1 MEEEELFFKRFSE
14 AKQEQIRG
22 LVQYVTLMDLT
33 GKDLVSIGGKL
44 DRLKAQAERKRN
56 MDIANS
62 FDCLPIGKDRGD
74 AINQRFRLKTAN
86 GDYRF
91 ERTWGG
97 EWTVTSYQ
105 TKRITIHAAYVHQ
118 HNLPGRVDWD
128 SRIRYALLLDID
140 NGSLKLNF

>member
-22 LVQYVTLMDLT
+22 LVQYATLMGLT

-44 DRLKAQAERKRN
+44 DRLKAQEERKRN
-56 MDIANS
+56 MDIVNS
-62 FDCLPIGKDRGD
+62 FECLYIGKDRGLE
-74 AINQRFRLKTAN
+74 INHRFRLKTAN

-91 ERTWGG
+91 ERTWGD

-105 TKRITIHAAYVHQ
+105 TKCTVRHSAYVHQ
-118 HNLPGRVDWD
+118 HNLPAKPGWD
-128 SRIRYALLLDID
+128 ARIRYALLLDID
-140 NGSLKLNF
+140 RGRLQLNF